1 MSWLSQLNA
10 DKFVLFTLV
19 LTRVTGLTMS
29 APIYG
34 SKEVPMQIRLFLSL
48 ALAVLITP
56 SQWHVAVEYPRTMPN
71 YLAFV
76 GGELIIG
83 LCLGLGIMILF
94 YGMQLAGELV
104 GQVGGLLLADVYD
117 PTSETSVPLFSR
129 FMFLVTMA
137 VFVCIGGH
145 RLVMGGLLDTFANV
159 PPGGSA
165 LPANVAEAFV
175 LLMTESFTLGI
186 RAAAP
191 VVAALLLATLVM
203 GLIGRTVPQLNA
215 LVMGFGINSLLTF
228 AALALTL
235 GASAWA
241 FQAYVAPGLSTMLDS
256 LVPPVSP
263 GVST

>member
-1 MSWLSQLNA
+1 MPWLSQFNA
-10 DKFVLFTLV
+10 EKFVLFTLV
-19 LTRVTGLTMS
+19 LTRVTGLTMT

-34 SKEVPMQIRLFLSL
+34 TREVPAQIRIFLSL
-48 ALAVLITP
+48 TLALLITP
-56 SQWHVAVEYPRTMPN
+56 SQWHVAIAYPKTMPN
-71 YLAFV
+71 YLAFI
-76 GGELIIG
+76 GGELVIG

-104 GQVGGLLLADVYD
+104 AQVSGLMLADIYD
-117 PTSETSVPLFSR
+117 PSSESSVPLFSR

-145 RLVMGGLLDTFANV
+145 RLVMGGLLDTFASV

-175 LLMTESFTLGI
+175 VLMTESFSLGI

-215 LVMGFGINSLLTF
+215 LVMGFGLNSLLTF

-235 GASAWA
+235 GAAAWA
-241 FQAYVAPGLSTMLDS
+241 FQAYVGPGLGTMLEG
-256 LVPPVSP
+256 LAVPVSP
-263 GVST
+263 GVK